1 MRYLLSILLSSC
13 FFLGSVRAQSRP
25 QMPEM
30 PFKIIQTSNGNFI
43 SMTELADKLKSSE
56 IVVWGEEHDD
66 TIGHILEL
74 KLLKML
80 RERFEGRMMLSLE
93 MIETDCQVLL
103 DDYLGGFINREKFL
117 KESRPWS
124 NYEQYSP
131 MIEFCR
137 DQQVPVVAAN
147 SPRRYNSL
155 MSQRGPKSLDSLS
168 YGAKKL
174 IAKLPIYVPQKGR
187 YFRKFVGIMGGE
199 ENIHSPNMFA
209 SQCLWDATMA
219 KSVYHAADKNK
230 KDGIVMHVCGRFH
243 SDEYLGMV
251 AQLYRLDKD
260 LKIRTISCFPA
271 DDFAK
276 PDFSAYEGVADFVI
290 LVKKDQATE
299 GEATN

>member
-1 MRYLLSILLSSC
+1 MRYLLSLLIISCIGLSS
-13 FFLGSVRAQSRP
+13 LKAQSRP

-43 SMTELADKLKSSE
+43 SMTELADKLKSAE
-56 IVVWGEEHDD
+56 VVIWGEEHDD

-80 RERFEGRMMLSLE
+80 SERFEGRMMLSME
-93 MIETDCQVLL
+93 MVETDCQVLL
-103 DDYLGGFINREKFL
+103 DDYLGGFISREKFL
-117 KESRPWS
+117 KESRPWA
-124 NYEQYSP
+124 NYEDYSP

-137 DQQVPVVAAN
+137 NQRIPVIAAN

-168 YGAKKL
+168 PGAKRL
-174 IAKLPIYVPQKGR
+174 IARLPVYVPQKGR

-219 KSVYHAADKNK
+219 KSVFHAVDKNK
-230 KDGIVMHVCGRFH
+230 KDGMVMHLCGRFH

-251 AQLYRLDKD
+251 SQLYRLDKD

-271 DDFAK
+271 DDFSK
-276 PDFSAYEGVADFVI
+276 PDFSAYERVADFVI
-290 LVKKDQATE
+290 LVKKEQTE
-299 GEATN
+299 TAE

>member
-1 MRYLLSILLSSC
+1 MKYLLSLIIISCMSLSSIK
-13 FFLGSVRAQSRP
+13 AQYRP
-25 QMPEM
+25 EMPEM

-43 SMTELADKLKSSE
+43 SMTELADKLKSAE
-56 IVVWGEEHDD
+56 VVIWGEEHDD
-66 TIGHILEL
+66 TVGHILEL

-80 RERFEGRMMLSLE
+80 QERFEGRMMLSME

-103 DDYLGGFINREKFL
+103 DDYLGGFISREKFL
-117 KESRPWS
+117 KESRPWN
-124 NYEQYSP
+124 NYEDYSP

-137 DQQVPVVAAN
+137 SQRIPLIAAN

-168 YGAKKL
+168 PGAKRL
-174 IAKLPIYVPQKGR
+174 IAKLPVYVPQKGR

-219 KSVYHAADKNK
+219 KSIYQAVDRNK
-230 KDGIVMHVCGRFH
+230 KDGMVMHLCGRFH
-243 SDEYLGMV
+243 SDEYLGLV
-251 AQLYRLDKD
+251 SQLYRLDKD

-276 PDFSAYEGVADFVI
+276 PDFSAYEGIADYVI
-290 LVKKDQATE
+290 LVKKSQATTE
-299 GEATN
+299 QP